1 MKTIEIIG
9 YRRANLGK
17 ADSKRIRENGDV
29 PCVLYGGENQ
39 IHFRSPMILFRDL
52 VYTNEAH
59 FVHLNIEGEECK
71 AILQEVQFHPVSE
84 ILLHADFLRIS
95 DDRKIKMDIP
105 VSLVGVAPGVAKG
118 GSLVRKRAS
127 LKVFGFP
134 KDMPDHIDVDVSN
147 LDFHHA
153 VKVGDMQLPGLEFLD
168 PKAAAIA
175 SVEVN
180 RAAKLA
186 AEEAAKAAE
195 TAAAAPKAAP
205 AAAAKAAPAKKEEGK
220 K

>member
-1 MKTIEIIG
+1 
-9 YRRANLGK
+9 
-17 ADSKRIRENGDV
+17 
-29 PCVLYGGENQ
+29 
-39 IHFRSPMILFRDL
+39 
-52 VYTNEAH
+52 
-59 FVHLNIEGEECK
+59 
-71 AILQEVQFHPVSE
+71 
-84 ILLHADFLRIS
+84 
-95 DDRKIKMDIP
+95 
-105 VSLVGVAPGVAKG
+105 VGVAPGVAKG

-153 VKVGDMQLPGLEFLD
+153 VKVGDMVLPGLEFLD